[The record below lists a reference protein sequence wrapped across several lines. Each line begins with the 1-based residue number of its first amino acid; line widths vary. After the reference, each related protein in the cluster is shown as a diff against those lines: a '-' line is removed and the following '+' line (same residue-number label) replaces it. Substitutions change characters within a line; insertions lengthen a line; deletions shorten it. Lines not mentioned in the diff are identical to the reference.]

1 MNLRVRPVRLL
12 PVMAAVALSGCIHM
26 PSYTA
31 SLTGSELRRVSE
43 FDLCAAYASTES
55 KRLRTEIDR
64 RSLISPEEWTKV
76 AGHQV
81 TEGMSTCSV
90 LASLGVP
97 ATVEEEEEP
106 ASPEGFT
113 TRLVYLDDLLVIT
126 YKIKLRGGVAV
137 EVKQ

>member
-1 MNLRVRPVRLL
+1 MNLPVPPARLL
-12 PVMAAVALSGCIHM
+12 PLIAAIALGGCIHM

-31 SLTGSELRRVSE
+31 SLTGSELRQVSE

-64 RSLISPEEWTKV
+64 RNLISPEEWTKV

-90 LASLGVP
+90 LASLGFP
-97 ATVEEEEEP
+97 ATVEEEEE
-106 ASPEGFT
+106 ATSPNGFT

-126 YKIKLRGGVAV
+126 YQIKLRGGVAV
-137 EVKQ
+137 EIRQ